1 MHLFSRPENS
11 LEQVIYRTFFGFSL
25 FLMLLSTLV
34 TLYIDITN
42 QRKLMDRAIAEG
54 AAYIAELPSVRTM
67 IQSGYPTPA
76 TVEELDIYCNAMSD
90 INAAVIYNSGGLR
103 FYHTNRSSTGESYLT
118 GEEQAILEGAEP
130 YITSG
135 YSTLGK
141 QRRAFHAVR
150 DGSGAIIGFVM
161 ISIHQAE
168 ISASLIRILL
178 LHMGILICLVPLS
191 LFMTNLVL
199 SYIRSRLKGRD
210 PNEILTSYYRQ
221 DTVINALEE
230 GLIAVKADGTILYSN
245 NRAREFLNKPFGSLR
260 DRPITNFIP
269 DSRYEEILR
278 GDITEEHRSAEI
290 GGHSLIISEVP
301 IMGNERQ
308 KNAVTGVLLIL
319 QDRTESLR
327 LSDELSG
334 ARSMMD
340 TMRAFNHEFL
350 NKLHVILGYLQIG
363 DIETAKQFI
372 INSSLVSSQ
381 SIRETANAIRDSR
394 ICALVIGKM
403 MHAAELGITLRLS
416 PDSMVLEQD
425 LLLSQTDCVTIIGN
439 LLENAV
445 EELSSCGKDVL
456 EIELGLHFNHDI
468 NMISCEDTGRGIPE
482 ELLPKVREM
491 GVSSKS
497 GNRGTGLFLIDR
509 IVTSAG
515 GTLEIETEPG
525 EGTCITIVIRREDIQ
540 HVPGSDH

>member
-1 MHLFSRPENS
+1 
-11 LEQVIYRTFFGFSL
+11 
-25 FLMLLSTLV
+25 
-34 TLYIDITN
+34 
-42 QRKLMDRAIAEG
+42 
-54 AAYIAELPSVRTM
+54 
-67 IQSGYPTPA
+67 
-76 TVEELDIYCNAMSD
+76 
-90 INAAVIYNSGGLR
+90 
-103 FYHTNRSSTGESYLT
+103 
-118 GEEQAILEGAEP
+118 
-130 YITSG
+130 
-135 YSTLGK
+135 
-141 QRRAFHAVR
+141 
-150 DGSGAIIGFVM
+150 
-161 ISIHQAE
+161 
-168 ISASLIRILL
+168 
-178 LHMGILICLVPLS
+178 
-191 LFMTNLVL
+191 
-199 SYIRSRLKGRD
+199 
-210 PNEILTSYYRQ
+210 
-221 DTVINALEE
+221 
-230 GLIAVKADGTILYSN
+230 
-245 NRAREFLNKPFGSLR
+245 
-260 DRPITNFIP
+260 
-269 DSRYEEILR
+269 
-278 GDITEEHRSAEI
+278 
-290 GGHSLIISEVP
+290 
-301 IMGNERQ
+301 MGNERQ
-308 KNAVTGVLLIL
+308 KQAVTGVLLIL

-363 DIETAKQFI
+363 DIDTAKQFI

-403 MHAAELGITLRLS
+403 MHAAELGITLKLS

-425 LLLSQTDCVTIIGN
+425 LLLPQSDCVTIIGN

>member
-1 MHLFSRPENS
+1 MHLFSRPENT
-11 LEQVIYRTFFGFSL
+11 LEQVIYRAFFGFSL

-42 QRKLMDRAIAEG
+42 QR
-54 AAYIAELPSVRTM
+54 
-67 IQSGYPTPA
+67 
-76 TVEELDIYCNAMSD
+76 SD
-90 INAAVIYNSGGLR
+90 INAAVIYNSEGLR

-150 DGSGAIIGFVM
+150 DGAGAIIGFVM
-161 ISIHQAE
+161 ISIRQAE
-168 ISASLIRILL
+168 ISASLNRILL
-178 LHMGILICLVPLS
+178 LHLGILICLVPLS
-191 LFMTNLVL
+191 LFMTNVVL
-199 SYIRSRLKGRD
+199 SYIRSQLQGRD
-210 PNEILTSYYRQ
+210 PNEILASYYRQ

-230 GLIAVKADGTILYSN
+230 GLIALKADGTVLYSN
-245 NRAREFLNKPFGSLR
+245 NRAREFLHKPFGSMR
-260 DRPITNFIP
+260 DRPITDFIP
-269 DSRYEEILR
+269 DSRYEEILK
-278 GDITEEHRSAEI
+278 GDISEEHRSAEI

-301 IMGNERQ
+301 IMAKERQ
-308 KNAVTGVLLIL
+308 KQAVTGVLLIL

-372 INSSLVSSQ
+372 INSSRVSSQ

-394 ICALVIGKM
+394 LCALVIGKM
-403 MHAAELGITLRLS
+403 MHAAELGITFKLS

-425 LLLSQTDCVTIIGN
+425 LLLPQSDYVTIVGN
-439 LLENAV
+439 LLENAI
-445 EELSSCGKDVL
+445 EELSSSGKDVL
-456 EIELGLHFNHDI
+456 EIELGLHFNHDV

-482 ELLPKVREM
+482 NLLPKVREM

-509 IVTSAG
+509 LVTAAG
-515 GTLEIETEPG
+515 GSFEIETEPG
-525 EGTCITIVIRREDIQ
+525 EGTCITIVLRREDTQ
-540 HVPGSDH
+540 HVQGSDH